1 MAQSHDPIARP
12 NWKNGKN
19 GWLSTGR
26 KSMLSAR
33 TPFRSLHGGLTES
46 RGYGARKHTFLRRV
60 RIRLTEGWRR
70 LHSETGLTATRGIR
84 KSNPWQLNADQ
95 SVSRPF
101 NRSQIF
107 GLVITRAADF
117 LSIASSYLPA
127 KTSPP
132 SLSFFSFFP
141 PFFFLFFF
149 FCPAVKSFGVGKL
162 ASGCPGER
170 GFVVDLFAGDISP
183 LNFRV
188 ISWRSFFFLRKG
200 ERAFSIGESVRER
213 WMVNRWE
220 WWSSFAEWWLFKS
233 MHMNFFFFFL
243 ERLGFTVKSIFIV
256 IWKVSTYRRTRMKR
270 GFLVNRTMIIFD
282 DEEIDYK
289 VLCSMLVLNSEWLE
303 ETMARIL

>member
-132 SLSFFSFFP
+132 SLYFFSFFP

-188 ISWRSFFFLRKG
+188 ISWRSFFFSAKRRESLFNRGK
-200 ERAFSIGESVRER
+200 RSWKVNGESLGMVVEFR
-213 WMVNRWE
+213 WMV
-220 WWSSFAEWWLFKS
+220 
-233 MHMNFFFFFL
+233 
-243 ERLGFTVKSIFIV
+243 VV
-256 IWKVSTYRRTRMKR
+256 
-270 GFLVNRTMIIFD
+270 
-282 DEEIDYK
+282 
-289 VLCSMLVLNSEWLE
+289 
-303 ETMARIL
+303 